1 MHTLSI
7 AIQKGGSG
15 KTTTAVNLAA
25 ALQLLGERVLLVD
38 IDPQANLTH
47 ALGLT
52 DDVEPNIYHLLR
64 RAADGDDVQVMD
76 YVRKTASELHIIP
89 SSLELAAAEM
99 ELVSV
104 YGRESL
110 LAGVLPLLSA
120 RTPLEREMFDVVIID
135 CPPSI
140 GILTVNAL
148 VASDAVLMPLQA
160 EFLPLKGLESFLR
173 SMRTIQNRLNR
184 RLELLGIV
192 LTRYDDRKEMNHRL
206 HATLVERFGDKVF
219 KTKIRSNI
227 TLAKAQER
235 GLDIFKLDSRSNGAL
250 DYKALAN
257 EIFERIRS
265 LQKV

>member
-25 ALQLLGERVLLVD
+25 ALQQLGERVLLVD

-52 DDVEPNIYHLLR
+52 EDVDPNIYHLLR

-110 LAGVLPLLSA
+110 LAGVLPLL
-120 RTPLEREMFDVVIID
+120 RGVFDVVIID

-235 GLDIFKLDSRSNGAL
+235 GLDIFKIDSRSNGAL

-257 EIFERIRS
+257 EIFERIRN
-265 LQKV
+265 LKKD